1 MTPEAQSKAAR
12 QRNELRDQAETIAR
26 LRREKMELLR
36 DLKAA
41 KSENTRADLVPR
53 WSSDMA
59 AAPKDGTRILTFHP
73 ANPHAFIQRGRR
85 DNWVINEWRGIDWY
99 RSLREQPPIA
109 WMPLPAPPKR
119 ETE

>member
-41 KSENTRADLVPR
+41 KAENARL
-53 WSSDMA
+53 
-59 AAPKDGTRILTFHP
+59 
-73 ANPHAFIQRGRR
+73 
-85 DNWVINEWRGIDWY
+85 RGILVNAVTG
-99 RSLREQPPIA
+99 RLHPVE
-109 WMPLPAPPKR
+109 WMALAR
-119 ETE
+119 AALGETSDDRP